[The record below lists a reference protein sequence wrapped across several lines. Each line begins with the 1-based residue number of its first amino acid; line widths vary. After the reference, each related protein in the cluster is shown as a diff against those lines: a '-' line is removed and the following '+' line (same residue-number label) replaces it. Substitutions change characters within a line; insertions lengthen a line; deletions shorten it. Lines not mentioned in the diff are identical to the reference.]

1 MLQKS
6 QGTPYLIVQQP
17 VKLAFSKAQC
27 SHLGTLWDEG
37 RRKDESRKERDYK
50 DGDVGSGCPHIKGV
64 KDSCA
69 VISGQLLSVEQHPP
83 HLWIYSLNLSKG
95 TGYLSTRTFPWV
107 PLHLQTPSLQ
117 AASSE
122 ECIKC
127 FHATQ
132 FSSRLNISVGFM
144 PLHKS
149 EFYLQAH
156 NLAGSPPEAKPF
168 SQTASGTSV
177 GICRSSE
184 WGFSSAQSS
193 WWKVRAWKMRSFL
206 FYSLG
211 HKELFI

>member
-1 MLQKS
+1 MLLPGDTFGWREEESWRQEGKGLQRWWCLLWVS
-6 QGTPYLIVQQP
+6 THQRSSGFLYCHLWSIAKCRAVTGC
-17 VKLAFSKAQC
+17 SK
-27 SHLGTLWDEG
+27 
-37 RRKDESRKERDYK
+37 
-50 DGDVGSGCPHIKGV
+50 
-64 KDSCA
+64 
-69 VISGQLLSVEQHPP
+69 HPP
-83 HLWIYSLNLSKG
+83 HLWIYSLKLPKDK
-95 TGYLSTRTFPWV
+95 GYLSMRTFPWD

-117 AASSE
+117 ASSSE

-132 FSSRLNISVGFM
+132 FSSRLNISIGFM
-144 PLHKS
+144 PLCRF

-156 NLAGSPPEAKPF
+156 NLAGSPPEAKLF
-168 SQTASGTSV
+168 SQTASGMSV

-184 WGFSSAQSS
+184 WRFSSTQSS